1 MNLVIVES
9 PTKAR
14 TISSFLPKDYKVIA
28 CLGHIR
34 DLPKTRLGVDL
45 EKNFL
50 PHYIIPKRSRKIVKE
65 IKNLSQ
71 KAKKVILATDEDREG
86 EAIAWH
92 ILNTIFQKEKEKEN
106 ECQRIV
112 FHEITKKTIEKSLK
126 NPRKINLN
134 LVNAWQARRIL
145 DRLVGY
151 KLSPF
156 LWKKVANRLSAGRVQ
171 SAALRLIVEREK
183 EIEKFVPKD
192 YYTIEAIFEK
202 EGVEFTATLF
212 EIDKKKLE
220 RTEID
225 KNLVQKLLK
234 EIDKNFLVLNVSKK
248 TITKKPLPPLITSTM
263 QQDAYNFYRFS
274 SKKTMLLAQRLYE
287 GIEIEGKPK
296 GLITYMRTD
305 SFNLSEEAIKQAREF
320 IKNNFSEKYL
330 SETPNKFKAKSKL
343 AQEAHE
349 AIRPTNVS
357 LTPQGIKKYLSEDE
371 FKLYDLIWKRFVGC
385 QMKEAK
391 LERIEVE
398 LISNKI
404 YKFKAN
410 GQRVL
415 FDGFLKVLKRKISEN
430 LLPEIKVGEELIA
443 KNIKSEKHQ
452 TQPPARFN
460 DASLVKTLEALG
472 IGRPSTYAT
481 IVSTLI
487 ERGYIKREKRGF
499 QPTEVGII
507 VSDLLTAHFPKI
519 VNYQF
524 TAKMENDLD
533 LIASGKKEYQKTLEE
548 FWNPFYE
555 NLKKKYQEVKET
567 KAILTDKKCPECGK
581 PLVKRLSKYGWFLS
595 CSGFPKCRYKES
607 IKDEKALDDKSE
619 KPDHKTSSES

>member
-71 KAKKVILATDEDREG
+71 KAKKIILATDEDREG

-330 SETPNKFKAKSKL
+330 PETPNKFKAKSKL

-357 LTPQGIKKYLSEDE
+357 LTPQSIKKYLSEDE

-499 QPTEVGII
+499 QPTEVGVI

-555 NLKKKYQEVKET
+555 NLKKKYQEVKGT

-619 KPDHKTSSES
+619 KSNHKTSSES

>member
-71 KAKKVILATDEDREG
+71 KAKKIILATDEDREG

-234 EIDKNFLVLNVSKK
+234 EIDKKFLVLNVSKK

-330 SETPNKFKAKSKL
+330 PETPNKFKAKSKL

-357 LTPQGIKKYLSEDE
+357 LTPQSIKKYLSEDE

-499 QPTEVGII
+499 QPTEVGVI

-555 NLKKKYQEVKET
+555 NLKKKYQEVKGT

-619 KPDHKTSSES
+619 KSNHKTSSES

>member
-330 SETPNKFKAKSKL
+330 PETPNKFKAKSKL

-499 QPTEVGII
+499 QPTEVGVI

-555 NLKKKYQEVKET
+555 NLKKKYQEVKGT

>member
-1 MNLVIVES
+1 MNLIIVES

-28 CLGHIR
+28 CFGHIR
-34 DLPKTRLGVDL
+34 DLPKTKLGINL

-50 PHYIIPKRSRKIVKE
+50 PHYIIPKKSKKVIKE

-71 KAKKVILATDEDREG
+71 KAKKIILATDEDREG

-92 ILNTIFQKEKEKEN
+92 ILEILPSKEKNKNYE
-106 ECQRIV
+106 RIV
-112 FHEITKKTIEKSLK
+112 FHEITKSAIEEALK

-171 SAALRLIVEREK
+171 SAALRLIVERQK
-183 EIEKFVPKD
+183 EIESFVPKD

-202 EGVEFTATLF
+202 EGIEFIANLIEINGKKLEKT
-212 EIDKKKLE
+212 EIDKKLA
-220 RTEID
+220 
-225 KNLVQKLLK
+225 QKLLK
-234 EIDKNFLVLNVSKK
+234 EINKNFLVLKISKK
-248 TITKKPLPPLITSTM
+248 TITKKPLPPLITATL
-263 QQDAYNFYRFS
+263 QQEAYNLYRFS
-274 SKKTMLLAQRLYE
+274 AKKTMLLAQRLYE
-287 GIEIEGKPK
+287 GVEIEGKPK

-305 SFNLSEEAIKQAREF
+305 SLNLSQEAINQAREF
-320 IKNNFSEKYL
+320 IKTHFSEKYL
-330 SETPNKFKAKSKL
+330 PKIPNKFKTKSKL

-349 AIRPTNVS
+349 AIRPTNAQ
-357 LTPQGIKKYLSEDE
+357 LTPEKIKKYLTEDD
-371 FKLYDLIWKRFVGC
+371 FKLYDLIRRRFIAC

-391 LERIEVE
+391 RERVEIE
-398 LISNKI
+398 LISSKI
-404 YKFKAN
+404 DKFKAN
-410 GQRVL
+410 GQRIL

-430 LLPEIKVGEELIA
+430 LIPELRVGEELVA
-443 KNIKSEKHQ
+443 KKIQAQKHQ
-452 TQPPARFN
+452 TQPPPRFN

-487 ERGYIKREKRGF
+487 ESGYIRREKRGF
-499 QPTEVGII
+499 QPTEVGKI
-507 VSDLLTAHFPKI
+507 VSDLLTTHFPKI

-548 FWNPFYE
+548 FWSPFYE

-595 CSGFPKCRYKES
+595 CSDFPKCRYKEN
-607 IKDEKALDDKSE
+607 IKKDRNS
-619 KPDHKTSSES
+619 

>member
-71 KAKKVILATDEDREG
+71 KAKKIILATDEDREG

-330 SETPNKFKAKSKL
+330 PETPNKFKAKSKL

-357 LTPQGIKKYLSEDE
+357 LTPQSIKKYLSEDE

-499 QPTEVGII
+499 QPTEVGVI

-555 NLKKKYQEVKET
+555 NLKKKYQEVKGT

>member
-9 PTKAR
+9 PTKAK

-34 DLPKTRLGVDL
+34 DLPKTKLGVDL

-92 ILNTIFQKEKEKEN
+92 ILNTIFQKEKEKKK

-112 FHEITKKTIEKSLK
+112 FHEITKKTIEESLK

-171 SAALRLIVEREK
+171 SAALRLIVEKEK
-183 EIEKFVPKD
+183 EIKKFIPKD

-202 EGVEFTATLF
+202 EGIEFTATLF

-234 EIDKNFLVLNVSKK
+234 EIDKNFLVLNASKK

-305 SFNLSEEAIKQAREF
+305 SFNLSQEAIKQAREF

-330 SETPNKFKAKSKL
+330 PEIPNKFKAKSKL

-357 LTPQGIKKYLSEDE
+357 LTPQSIKKYLSEDE
-371 FKLYDLIWKRFVGC
+371 FKLYDLIWRRFVGC
-385 QMKEAK
+385 QMREAK
-391 LERIEVE
+391 LERVEIE
-398 LISNKI
+398 LISNRI

-410 GQRVL
+410 GQRIL

-460 DASLVKTLEALG
+460 DASLVKTLETLG

-499 QPTEVGII
+499 QPTEVGVI

-607 IKDEKALDDKSE
+607 IKDEKALDTKPEKSN
-619 KPDHKTSSES
+619 HKTSSES

>member
-330 SETPNKFKAKSKL
+330 PETPNKFKAKSKL

-357 LTPQGIKKYLSEDE
+357 LTPQSIKKYLSEDE

-499 QPTEVGII
+499 QPTEVGVI

-567 KAILTDKKCPECGK
+567 KAILTDRKCPECGK

>member
-134 LVNAWQARRIL
+134 LVNAWQTRRIL

-171 SAALRLIVEREK
+171 SAALRLIVEKEK
-183 EIEKFVPKD
+183 EIKKFIPKD

-330 SETPNKFKAKSKL
+330 PETPNKFKAKSKL
-343 AQEAHE
+343 AQESHE

-357 LTPQGIKKYLSEDE
+357 LTPQSIKKYLSEDE

-404 YKFKAN
+404 YKFKVN

-430 LLPEIKVGEELIA
+430 LLTEIKVGEELIA

-460 DASLVKTLEALG
+460 DASLVKTLEVLG

-499 QPTEVGII
+499 QPTEVGVI

-607 IKDEKALDDKSE
+607 IKDEKALDTKSE
-619 KPDHKTSSES
+619 KSNHKTSSES

>member
-71 KAKKVILATDEDREG
+71 KAKKIILATDEDREG

-202 EGVEFTATLF
+202 EGVEFTL
-212 EIDKKKLE
+212 
-220 RTEID
+220 
-225 KNLVQKLLK
+225 
-234 EIDKNFLVLNVSKK
+234 S
-248 TITKKPLPPLITSTM
+248 LIH
-263 QQDAYNFYRFS
+263 
-274 SKKTMLLAQRLYE
+274 
-287 GIEIEGKPK
+287 I
-296 GLITYMRTD
+296 
-305 SFNLSEEAIKQAREF
+305 
-320 IKNNFSEKYL
+320 
-330 SETPNKFKAKSKL
+330 
-343 AQEAHE
+343 
-349 AIRPTNVS
+349 
-357 LTPQGIKKYLSEDE
+357 
-371 FKLYDLIWKRFVGC
+371 
-385 QMKEAK
+385 
-391 LERIEVE
+391 
-398 LISNKI
+398 
-404 YKFKAN
+404 
-410 GQRVL
+410 
-415 FDGFLKVLKRKISEN
+415 
-430 LLPEIKVGEELIA
+430 
-443 KNIKSEKHQ
+443 
-452 TQPPARFN
+452 
-460 DASLVKTLEALG
+460 
-472 IGRPSTYAT
+472 
-481 IVSTLI
+481 
-487 ERGYIKREKRGF
+487 
-499 QPTEVGII
+499 
-507 VSDLLTAHFPKI
+507 
-519 VNYQF
+519 
-524 TAKMENDLD
+524 
-533 LIASGKKEYQKTLEE
+533 
-548 FWNPFYE
+548 
-555 NLKKKYQEVKET
+555 
-567 KAILTDKKCPECGK
+567 
-581 PLVKRLSKYGWFLS
+581 
-595 CSGFPKCRYKES
+595 
-607 IKDEKALDDKSE
+607 
-619 KPDHKTSSES
+619 